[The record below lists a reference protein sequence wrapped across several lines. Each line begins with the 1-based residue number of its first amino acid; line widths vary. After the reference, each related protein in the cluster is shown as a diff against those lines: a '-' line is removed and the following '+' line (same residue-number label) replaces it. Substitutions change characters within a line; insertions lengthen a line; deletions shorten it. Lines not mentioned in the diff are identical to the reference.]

1 MKHIVLLVSI
11 LVGFSLRQEPLNAQ
25 YRQSLAPT
33 FVSRNA
39 LHMAGDSQVPKEGSK
54 ERLYEA
60 DKWLGSDKVK
70 HFGASFLLVVLG
82 KVGSKEILNF
92 DRAASSTSAV
102 GSALLIGFVK
112 EVIDDLNPNN
122 IFSLKDLVAD
132 LLGIG
137 LAVLLLS
144 LTTY

>member
-11 LVGFSLRQEPLNAQ
+11 LVGFSLIQEPLHAQ
-25 YRQSLAPT
+25 YRQSLLP
-33 FVSRNA
+33 
-39 LHMAGDSQVPKEGSK
+39 LLDSSQPRHAFSKVELSK
-54 ERLYEA
+54 EWLYEA
-60 DKWLGSDKVK
+60 DEWLGSDKVK

-82 KVGSKEILNF
+82 KVGSKEVLKF
-92 DRAASSTSAV
+92 DRAASSISAV
-102 GSALLIGFVK
+102 GSALLIGFAK
-112 EVIDDLNPNN
+112 EVIDDLNSKN

-132 LLGIG
+132 LLGIA